1 MVIRKQVFTRVSR
14 RQKGWVGIGVDLKR
28 YIRNIRL
35 ILKTHAV
42 CVFFLQGCLVG
53 GVQYVIH

>member
-42 CVFFLQGCLVG
+42 CVFFCKV
-53 GVQYVIH
+53 V